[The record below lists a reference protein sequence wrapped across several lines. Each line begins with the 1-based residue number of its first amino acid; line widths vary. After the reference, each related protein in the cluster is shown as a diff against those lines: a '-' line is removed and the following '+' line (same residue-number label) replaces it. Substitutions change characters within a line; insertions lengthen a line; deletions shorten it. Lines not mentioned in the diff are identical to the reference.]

1 MSSRWIR
8 LSLPLVVLGAGVAVA
23 FWMNSQPDSSVA
35 DAEQVEADPLANAAT
50 VATAAPDFNRWSPQL
65 QLYSQYQSRQSVLL
79 TSPTAADV
87 LSVSV
92 EAGQRVEAGALL
104 VQLDARHLQRQV
116 TQLQARRNDLLA
128 RIRLEQTQHA
138 SNQAALSIE
147 RDLVS
152 IAQRTVERLQNLA
165 RQNLSS
171 ATDLEAAERTLQN
184 QRLALQ
190 QRELAI
196 SRYSDVQQ
204 QLEAQLAEL
213 DSQLDQALNNLADA
227 EIRAPFSGRV
237 SAIDVDPG
245 ATVGAGSVLLRLTN
259 DRQTQWVARAA
270 SSTVASL
277 GNLQGLSG
285 WVETDGQRQAVDVR
299 QQDPGSEGGSIGV
312 YFQRQGD
319 ATEPAT
325 LNRYY
330 RLWLDLPAID
340 AFRVPDASVYSNGFV
355 YRVADNRLQRVA
367 VTVLGEQFTEGEIW
381 RLIDAD
387 LDASDRILTTRLRQ
401 AAQGLAVKVADQ

>member
-1 MSSRWIR
+1 MSSRWVR
-8 LSLPLVVLGAGVAVA
+8 WSLPLIVLGAGAAVA
-23 FWMNSQPDSSVA
+23 YWMNNQPENSVTES
-35 DAEQVEADPLANAAT
+35 EQLEADPLADAPT
-50 VATAAPDFNRWSPQL
+50 VSTVEPAIGHWSPQL
-65 QLYSQYQSRQSVLL
+65 QLYPQYQSRQSVLL
-79 TSPTAADV
+79 TSPTAAKV
-87 LSVSV
+87 LTVPV
-92 EAGQRVEAGALL
+92 EAGQRVESGTLL
-104 VQLDARHLQRQV
+104 VQLDTTDLERLVAQWE
-116 TQLQARRNDLLA
+116 ARRTDLLA

-138 SNQAALSIE
+138 SNQSALSIE
-147 RDLVS
+147 QDLVS
-152 IAQRTVERLQNLA
+152 IAQRTVQRLQNLA

-204 QLEAQLAEL
+204 QLNAQLAEL
-213 DSQLDQALNNLADA
+213 DSQLAQARSDLADA
-227 EIRAPFSGRV
+227 QVIAPFSGRI

-245 ATVGAGSVLLRLTN
+245 ASVTAGSALMRLVD

-270 SSTVASL
+270 TSSLASADSL
-277 GNLQGLSG
+277 EGLSG
-285 WVETDGQRQAVDVR
+285 RVETDGPLQVVEVR
-299 QQDPGSEGGSIGV
+299 QYDPVSEGGSV
-312 YFQRQGD
+312 RLYFRPQGE
-319 ATEPAT
+319 TTGPAT

-340 AFRVPDASVYSNGFV
+340 AIRVPDASVYSNGFV
-355 YRVADNRLQRVA
+355 YRVADNRLHRVA
-367 VTVLGEQFTEGEIW
+367 VTVLGEQFADGEIW

-387 LDASDRILTTRLRQ
+387 LDPSDRILTTRLRQ